1 MLIDAGEG
9 AVWVPDPNP
18 MVVLARG
25 GSTAGLLPRLCED
38 LVFDVLVAC
47 TREQQEHPTRTGA
60 HMLDVVRA
68 DLHRRHAPA
77 EPQDVCRRC
86 LCAWDEHDEVDQA
99 CPDDER
105 FRAAA

>member
-1 MLIDAGEG
+1 MLIDTREG
-9 AVWVPDPNP
+9 VVNVPDANP

-25 GSTAGLLPRLCED
+25 GSTASLLPRLCED
-38 LVFDVLVAC
+38 LVFDILVAY
-47 TREQQEHPTRTGA
+47 TREQQQRPTNVGA
-60 HMLDVVRA
+60 LLLDVVRA

-86 LCAWDEHDEVDQA
+86 LCAWDEHDEVDQT